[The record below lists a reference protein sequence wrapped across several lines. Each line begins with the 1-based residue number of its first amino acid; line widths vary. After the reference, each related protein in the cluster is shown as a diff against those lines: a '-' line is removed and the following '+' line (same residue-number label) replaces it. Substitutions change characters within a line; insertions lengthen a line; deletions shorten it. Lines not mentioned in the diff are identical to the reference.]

1 MAATKKTTAVAKTD
15 DKTTA
20 MTAGGYDYGD
30 YSDYQDNAGADDL
43 LIPFLSI
50 LQPMSPE
57 ILEADEDDKPDALRP
72 GSYHNSVTGELTM
85 AKDGLVIQPVLFQ
98 TMVVEW
104 IPRDSGGGIAGRYE
118 MTDPFIREARKK
130 NGNSMVGLKNG
141 DNDLVE
147 TVYLYA
153 NVLNDD
159 GTEVVGFAVLPV
171 KSTSLQPVKGFRTA
185 MQMVKGKPPY
195 FAFRAKL
202 SSEKKTNDAGTWF
215 RLKVSPLSGTTW
227 TESMINPAEEADLL
241 QAGVALADMVGSGE
255 AKADFKSEEKTGGAD
270 ERAQSGGRGGGKDED
285 DEVPF

>member
-1 MAATKKTTAVAKTD
+1 MATTKKTKTEVAVKDDKSTAVGT
-15 DKTTA
+15 
-20 MTAGGYDYGD
+20 YDYGA
-30 YSDYQDNAGADDL
+30 YSDYQDDAGADDL

-50 LQPMSPE
+50 LQPMSPQ

-72 GSYHNSVTGELTM
+72 GSYFNSVTGELTT

-104 IPRDSGGGIAGRYE
+104 VPRENGGGIAGRYE
-118 MTDPFIREARKK
+118 MTDQFIRDARKA

-159 GTEVVGFAVLPV
+159 GTEVIGFAVLPV
-171 KSTSLQPVKGFRTA
+171 KSTSLQPIKGFRTA

-195 FAFRAKL
+195 FAFRARL
-202 SSEKKTNDAGTWF
+202 SSEKKSNDAGTWF
-215 RLKVSPLSGTTW
+215 RLKVSPLSGSAW
-227 TESMINPAEEADLL
+227 TDSMINPQTEGDLL

-255 AKADFKSEEKTGGAD
+255 AKGDFASEEKTGGAD
-270 ERAQSGGRGGGKDED
+270 ARAGKGGHGGGQEED
-285 DEVPF
+285 DETPF